1 MATSVT
7 SFIVDTL
14 VDVLDADTTLEL
26 VRVWVPTRP
35 PTTATNT
42 VVYPYVNSIA
52 YESPYENGRM
62 TVTGTAQCEIMCRQ
76 QVATDP
82 QLTGSNTIA
91 AGLIARKIHKLI
103 YDCDP
108 ESIATN
114 NDTVFSTRITGIV
127 LDGHV
132 GHFDNNDGKIQMGLA
147 VTVHFIQT
155 RI

>member
-7 SFIVDTL
+7 SYIVDTL

-26 VRVWVPTRP
+26 ARVWVPTKP
-35 PTTATNT
+35 PATDGNT
-42 VVYPYVNSIA
+42 VVYPYVNNVS
-52 YESPYENGRM
+52 YESPFENGS
-62 TVTGTAQCEIMCRQ
+62 TTLTGMAQCEIMCRQ
-76 QVATDP
+76 NVASDP
-82 QLTGSNTIA
+82 QLTGANTIA

-108 ESIATN
+108 ESIAVN
-114 NDTVFSTRITGIV
+114 NDTIFKSRITAIV

-147 VTVHFIQT
+147 VTVHFVQT